1 VSIDGL
7 PEHHD
12 ARCKPATYERILKNI
27 EGRILNIHWTIR
39 RPMLSRAA
47 YMEEC
52 VAFWERAA

>member
-1 VSIDGL
+1 VAVSIDGL

-12 ARCKPATYERILKNI
+12 ARRKPATYE
-27 EGRILNIHWTIR
+27 RILNIHWTIR